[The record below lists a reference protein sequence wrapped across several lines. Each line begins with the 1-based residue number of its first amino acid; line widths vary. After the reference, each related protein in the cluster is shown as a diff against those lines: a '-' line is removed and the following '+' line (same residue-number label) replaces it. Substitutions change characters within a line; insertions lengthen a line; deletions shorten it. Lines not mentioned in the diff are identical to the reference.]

1 MISTTVFISLILMF
15 WIPDQIPLEMEN
27 FTKIIRSKYEMR
39 ASSGIISKN
48 PTVEKL
54 LLEEKIFVLS
64 GCNLIFFRRSNI
76 LPVLGTALTYGLL
89 FMGFEGD
96 SIPVRQI
103 CRGCRLLKDDSGSH
117 SIAESEMPSTRTTV
131 KRSKEKEQKQQR
143 VSETEIILV
152 TSFTLVKGY
161 MLQKV
166 LEISTRSKHTR
177 FTAALHGIPNIL
189 EPR

>member
-1 MISTTVFISLILMF
+1 
-15 WIPDQIPLEMEN
+15 MEN

-39 ASSGIISKN
+39 ASFGIISQN

-54 LLEEKIFVLS
+54 LLEEKIFVVS
-64 GCNLIFFRRSNI
+64 GWNLIFFRRRSI

-96 SIPVRQI
+96 SLPVRQI
-103 CRGCRLLKDDSGSH
+103 CRGCRLRKDDSGSL
-117 SIAESEMPSTRTTV
+117 SIAESEMPSTRATV

-143 VSETEIILV
+143 VSETEIILM

-161 MLQKV
+161 LLLKV
-166 LEISTRSKHTR
+166 LEISTRSNHIC
-177 FTAALHGIPNIL
+177 FTADLHGIPNIL
-189 EPR
+189 ENSWKVSHPPDSY

>member
-1 MISTTVFISLILMF
+1 MTSTTVFISLILMF
-15 WIPDQIPLEMEN
+15 WIPDQILLEMEN

-89 FMGFEGD
+89 FMSFE
-96 SIPVRQI
+96 VR
-103 CRGCRLLKDDSGSH
+103 G
-117 SIAESEMPSTRTTV
+117 
-131 KRSKEKEQKQQR
+131 
-143 VSETEIILV
+143 
-152 TSFTLVKGY
+152 
-161 MLQKV
+161 
-166 LEISTRSKHTR
+166 
-177 FTAALHGIPNIL
+177 
-189 EPR
+189 